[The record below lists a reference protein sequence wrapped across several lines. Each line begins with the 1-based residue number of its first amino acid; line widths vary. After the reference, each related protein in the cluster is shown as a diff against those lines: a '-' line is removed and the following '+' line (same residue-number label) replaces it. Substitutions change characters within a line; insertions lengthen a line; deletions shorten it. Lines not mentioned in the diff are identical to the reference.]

1 MPFLAFED
9 RGARIIAYPSGTQI
23 TRPVR
28 SIFVSPGVRSVSSKT
43 ARSNATA
50 PGVLYTGKGTSGS
63 SRRIIHGMFIDS
75 HFASNINKP
84 FEILWI
90 MGMMFPIRGLVE
102 HPVCYQE

>member
-75 HFASNINKP
+75 HFASFLEVLFI
-84 FEILWI
+84 FILTEKDVSGNQCLFSDKVKRI
-90 MGMMFPIRGLVE
+90 L
-102 HPVCYQE
+102 